1 MRKSSDDLFATR
13 CVKYLPYQLCNRI
26 QDHPLTMLIRAVFLL
41 FLPWLMISCRT
52 AKSVLAA
59 VDVKP
64 SAFLPHA
71 AELKEDRKRS
81 PFIGNWWNK
90 APQVQKAAEQVKSIY
105 IAPVVADQLRPMR
118 QKFTQLEFSDKRREK
133 KLSSLLVYAHEKF
146 VSAFKSNKKSRFTV
160 VDAPSKDAM
169 TLKLSIIEWEPNT
182 YSGLA
187 VREAVDLVTLPMVGS
202 LFAKPARGMIAI
214 EGVLIEPKTGK
225 SFFEFADKEEA
236 RSLLFFFPQEL
247 FPSGQAKYAIREW
260 ARQFEKLM
268 STPPEKRVKDSW
280 PFQII
285 AF

>member
-1 MRKSSDDLFATR
+1 MI
-13 CVKYLPYQLCNRI
+13 P
-26 QDHPLTMLIRAVFLL
+26 IRAALFLL
-41 FLPWLMISCRT
+41 VPWMMISCRT
-52 AKSVLAA
+52 VKSVVAA

-64 SAFLPHA
+64 TGFLPHA
-71 AELKEDRKRS
+71 SELKEDRKRS
-81 PFIGNWWNK
+81 PFIGNWWNTDK
-90 APQVQKAAEQVKSIY
+90 RVVQAAESVKSIY
-105 IAPVVADQLRPMR
+105 IAPVVADQLKPMR
-118 QKFTQLEFSDKRREK
+118 QKFTKLEFSDERRDK
-133 KLSSLLVYAHEKF
+133 KIRSLLKYTQEKF
-146 VSAFKSNKKSRFTV
+146 VRAFKSNKKSRFSV

-169 TLKLSIIEWEPNT
+169 TLRLSIIEWEPNT

-202 LFAKPARGMIAI
+202 VLGKPSRGMIAI
-214 EGVLIEPKTGK
+214 EGVLTEPKTGK

-236 RSLLFFFPQEL
+236 KSLFFFFPQEL

-268 STPPEKRVKDSW
+268 STPPDTKVKDSM

>member
-1 MRKSSDDLFATR
+1 
-13 CVKYLPYQLCNRI
+13 
-26 QDHPLTMLIRAVFLL
+26 MLIRTAVFLL
-41 FLPWLMISCRT
+41 LPWLMISCRT
-52 AKSVLAA
+52 AKSVLGA
-59 VDVKP
+59 VNVKP
-64 SAFLPHA
+64 TGFLPHG

-90 APQVQKAAEQVKSIY
+90 DPQVQTAAEQVKSIY
-105 IAPVVADQLRPMR
+105 IAPVVADQLRPMQ
-118 QKFTQLEFSDKRREK
+118 QKFTKLEFSDKRREDK
-133 KLSSLLVYAHEKF
+133 MQSLLVYAHEKF
-146 VSAFKSNKKSRFTV
+146 VRVFKSNKKSRFTV

-187 VREAVDLVTLPMVGS
+187 VREAVDLVTLPMMGS
-202 LFAKPARGMIAI
+202 VFSKPARGKIAV
-214 EGVLIEPKTGK
+214 EGVLVEPKTGK

-236 RSLLFFFPQEL
+236 KSLFFFFPQEL

-268 STPPEKRVKDSW
+268 STPSEKRVKDSW